1 MKETTEKK
9 LKAKGSNKAM
19 QSGATIFVIAIL
31 SVPIIQWIIFWFGVN
46 INSFRLAFRR
56 ELLNGE
62 IVWDFMN
69 FKELE
74 YAFQSIK
81 NPLLAQGNIL
91 FAFRNTMIYFGIST
105 FVMMPLSLIVAFFI
119 YKQIQGYKVFRIAFY
134 LPAVIPSIIMVEAY
148 GSIVD
153 GNGFL
158 NMLCD
163 ELVPIEGILSTRETA
178 LTGVIVYMIWTG
190 LTTNVLLFTGGMS
203 RIPVEILEAAKLD
216 GCGPGREV
224 VSLIIPLIWPTL
236 STQIIL
242 AFTSMFSAGGPILLL
257 THGGSGTINIAFWLF
272 SKLRGSSGMDTSA
285 DSITGG
291 IVSAMGLVF
300 TCISVPIILFVR
312 WLAGKIENV
321 EY

>member
-1 MKETTEKK
+1 MKKTEAKK
-9 LKAKGSNKAM
+9 LNNKGMSKTM
-19 QSGATIFVIAIL
+19 QKGGTLFVIAIL
-31 SVPIIQWIIFWFGVN
+31 ALPIIQWIIFWFGVN

-56 ELLNGE
+56 ELLNGTV
-62 IVWDFMN
+62 VWDFLN

-91 FAFRNTMIYFGIST
+91 FAFKNTMIYFSVST

-119 YKQIQGYKVFRIAFY
+119 YKQIRAYKFFRIVFY

-158 NMLCD
+158 NMLSD
-163 ELVPIEGILSTRETA
+163 ELVPIEGILGTRETA

-203 RIPVEILEAAKLD
+203 RIPVEVLEAAKLD

-224 VSLIIPLIWPTL
+224 VSLIVPMIWPTL

-242 AFTSMFSAGGPILLL
+242 AFTHMFSAGGPILLL

-272 SKLRGSSGMDTSA
+272 SKLRGTSGMDTTA

-312 WLAGKIENV
+312 WLSTKVENV